1 MYQNIHVD
9 RKTNTVHL
17 WDDQKGYLKFAYKKY
32 AYKKSPSGR
41 SVTLDGT
48 KVDKVTGWTDADI
61 QKGHIYESDVNADTR
76 TLVDMYYETDDLSV
90 GHRELFFDIEVSGE
104 GGFSTAE
111 EARNPLT
118 SISFYDKAGDRYVAI
133 LIDKNKNVQ
142 PVIEGNFILEVVQSE
157 IELIHA
163 FLRYYLE
170 IQPTILTGWNIE
182 FFDIPYLY
190 NRISRVCG
198 TTYANVL
205 SPINQVELLKHR
217 NRYKIMGVSILDYMA
232 LYKNFTY
239 SEEPSYAL
247 DFICKKELG
256 RGKIEYEGTLDHLYE
271 TDIDKFIKYNINDVE
286 LVVDLDNKLKFLDQA
301 RGICH
306 KGHVPYED
314 IFFTTRYLDGA
325 CLTYMKRLGIVAPDR
340 KRHSKEES
348 EEESSNDFAGAF
360 VKDPIPGV
368 YHWVFDEDMSSL
380 YPSIIRSL
388 NISPETKVGR
398 FENWKEVQDI
408 FLTGNGKGNAKFKY
422 ANSMKSEIVPAENLR
437 NWLNEHSYSVSAI
450 GVVYDKNKPGL
461 VPSILKTWMSERE
474 EYRALAKKYGKEGD
488 AVKAKFYDARQLTMK
503 IVNNSLYGALGAAGF
518 RFHDLDNAES
528 ITLSGQ
534 SVIRHSML
542 KGNEWFTK
550 QTGVDKEY
558 VIYVDTDSNY
568 FSAKPIIDMMEKRM
582 GKELSKQEKTDI
594 TFKTSQVVEK
604 YINDSFDDYAK
615 QVHNSDEH
623 FFSIKQEYVSESG
636 LWIAKKRYA
645 QKIISEKGVSISQLT
660 NGKKEWKLDVKGM
673 DVVRSNFPK
682 AFREFM
688 SGILIDILNIEPKDV
703 IDTKILNFREGMKIK
718 PMLDIMFPTGVK
730 ELSKYQTGASN
741 NMFTDRVKGT
751 PVHAKSALNYND
763 LLVYY
768 NIDSVPAISD
778 GDKIKWTYLKS
789 NPLGLE
795 TLAVKGFEDPIE
807 IIKFIEQYIDYER
820 IFEASLENKLGD
832 FYNALRWGAIPTNGV
847 INDFFSF

>member
-17 WDDQKGYLKFAYKKY
+17 WDDQKGYLKFPYKKY

-48 KVDKVTGWTDADI
+48 KVDKVTAWTDADI

-76 TLVDMYYETDDLSV
+76 TLVDMYHETDDLSI

-104 GGFSTAE
+104 GGYSTAE
-111 EARNPLT
+111 NADNPLT
-118 SISFYDKAGDRYVAI
+118 SIAFYDKAGDRYVAI
-133 LIDKNKNVQ
+133 LIDKKKKVK
-142 PVIEGNFILEVVQSE
+142 PVSEGNFILEVVQSE
-157 IELIHA
+157 IELINL

-190 NRISRVCG
+190 NRITKVCG
-198 TTYANVL
+198 QSYANVL
-205 SPINQVELLKHR
+205 SPINQVEYLKFR
-217 NRYKIMGVSILDYMA
+217 NRYKIMGVAILDYMA

-247 DFICKKELG
+247 DFICRKELG
-256 RGKIEYEGTLDHLYE
+256 RGKIEYEGTLDRLYE

-340 KRHSKEES
+340 KRHNKEES

-360 VKDPIPGV
+360 VKDPIPGL
-368 YHWVFDEDMSSL
+368 YHWIFDEDMASL

-388 NISPETKVGR
+388 NISPETKIGR
-398 FENWKEVQDI
+398 FENWKDIQDI
-408 FLTGNGKGNAKFKY
+408 FLTGNGNGNAKFKY
-422 ANSMKSEIVPAENLR
+422 ANSTKSEIVPVENLR
-437 NWLNEHSYSVSAI
+437 NWLNEHTYSISAI
-450 GVVYDKNKPGL
+450 GVVYDKTNQGL
-461 VPSILKTWMSERE
+461 VPSILETWMSERE
-474 EYRALAKKYGKEGD
+474 EYKALAKKHGKEGNIEL
-488 AVKAKFYDARQLTMK
+488 ARFFDARQLTMK
-503 IVNNSLYGALGAAGF
+503 IVNNSLYGALGAVGF

-534 SVIRHSML
+534 SVIKHSML

-550 QTGVDKEY
+550 QTGEDKEY

-568 FSAKPIIDMMEKRM
+568 FSAKPIIDMMEKRL

-604 YINDSFDDYAK
+604 YINDSFDSYAAH
-615 QVHNSDEH
+615 VHNSNEH

-660 NGKKEWKLDVKGM
+660 SGKKDWKLDVKGM

-688 SGILIDILNIEPKDV
+688 SGILIDILNVEPRDV

-718 PMLDIMFPTGVK
+718 PLLDIMFPTGVK
-730 ELSKYQTGASN
+730 EVSKFTISGTG
-741 NMFTDRVKGT
+741 NMFSERMKGT
-751 PVHAKSALNYND
+751 PIHVKSALNYND

-768 NIDSVPAISD
+768 KIDSISPI
-778 GDKIKWTYLKS
+778 GNGEKIKWTYLKN
-789 NPLGLE
+789 NPLGLD
-795 TLAVKGFEDPIE
+795 TLAVRGFEDPIE

-832 FYNALRWGAIPTNGV
+832 FYNALRWGVIPTNGV
-847 INDFFSF
+847 INDFFTF

>member
-17 WDDQKGYLKFAYKKY
+17 WDDQKGYLKFPYKKY

-48 KVDKVTGWTDADI
+48 KVDKVTAWTDADI

-76 TLVDMYYETDDLSV
+76 TLVDMYHETDDLSI

-104 GGFSTAE
+104 GGYSTAE
-111 EARNPLT
+111 NADNPLT
-118 SISFYDKAGDRYVAI
+118 SIAFYDKAGDRYVAI
-133 LIDKNKNVQ
+133 LIDKKKKVK
-142 PVIEGNFILEVVQSE
+142 PVSEGNFILEVVQSE
-157 IELIHA
+157 IELINL

-190 NRISRVCG
+190 NRITKVCG
-198 TTYANVL
+198 QSYANVL
-205 SPINQVELLKHR
+205 SPINQVEYLKFR
-217 NRYKIMGVSILDYMA
+217 NRYKIMGVAILDYMA

-247 DFICKKELG
+247 DFICRKELG
-256 RGKIEYEGTLDHLYE
+256 RGKIEYEGTLDRLYE

-340 KRHSKEES
+340 KRHNKEES

-360 VKDPIPGV
+360 VKDPIPGL
-368 YHWVFDEDMSSL
+368 YHWIFDEDMASL

-388 NISPETKVGR
+388 NISPETKIGR
-398 FENWKEVQDI
+398 FENWKDIQDI
-408 FLTGNGKGNAKFKY
+408 FLTGNGNGNAKFKY
-422 ANSMKSEIVPAENLR
+422 ANSTKSEIVPVENLR
-437 NWLNEHSYSVSAI
+437 NWLNEHNYSISAI
-450 GVVYDKNKPGL
+450 GVVYDKTNQGL
-461 VPSILKTWMSERE
+461 VPSILETWMSERE
-474 EYRALAKKYGKEGD
+474 EYKALAKKHGKEGNIEL
-488 AVKAKFYDARQLTMK
+488 ARFFDARQLTMK
-503 IVNNSLYGALGAAGF
+503 IVNNSLYGALGAVGF

-534 SVIRHSML
+534 SVIKHSML

-550 QTGVDKEY
+550 QTGEDKEY

-568 FSAKPIIDMMEKRM
+568 FSAKPIIDMMEKRL

-604 YINDSFDDYAK
+604 YINDSFDSYAAH
-615 QVHNSDEH
+615 VHNSNEH

-660 NGKKEWKLDVKGM
+660 SGKKDWKLDVKGM

-688 SGILIDILNIEPKDV
+688 SGILIDILNVEPRDV

-718 PMLDIMFPTGVK
+718 PLLDIMFPTGVK
-730 ELSKYQTGASN
+730 EVSKFTISGTG
-741 NMFTDRVKGT
+741 NMFSERMKGT
-751 PVHAKSALNYND
+751 PIHVKSALNYND

-768 NIDSVPAISD
+768 KIDSISPI
-778 GDKIKWTYLKS
+778 GNGEKIKWTYLKN
-789 NPLGLE
+789 NPLGLD
-795 TLAVKGFEDPIE
+795 TLAVRGFEDPIE

-832 FYNALRWGAIPTNGV
+832 FYNALRWGVIPTNGV
-847 INDFFSF
+847 INDFFTF

>member
-17 WDDQKGYLKFAYKKY
+17 WDDQNGYLKFAYKKY

-48 KVDKVTGWTDADI
+48 KVDKVTAWTDADI

-76 TLVDMYYETDDLSV
+76 TLVDMYHETDDLSI

-104 GGFSTAE
+104 GGYSTAE
-111 EARNPLT
+111 NADNPLT

-133 LIDKNKNVQ
+133 LIDKKKKVQ
-142 PVIEGNFILEVVQSE
+142 PVSEGNFILEVVQSE
-157 IELIHA
+157 IELINL

-190 NRISRVCG
+190 NRITKVCG
-198 TTYANVL
+198 QTYANVL
-205 SPINQVELLKHR
+205 SPINQVELLKYR

-340 KRHSKEES
+340 KRHNKEES

-360 VKDPIPGV
+360 VKDPIPGL
-368 YHWVFDEDMSSL
+368 YHWIFDEDMASL

-388 NISPETKVGR
+388 NISPETKIGR
-398 FENWKEVQDI
+398 FENWKDIQDI
-408 FLTGNGKGNAKFKY
+408 FLTGNGSGNAKFKY
-422 ANSMKSEIVPAENLR
+422 ANSTKSEIVPVENLR
-437 NWLNEHSYSVSAI
+437 NWLNEHNYSISAI
-450 GVVYDKNKPGL
+450 GVVYDKTNQGL
-461 VPSILKTWMSERE
+461 VPSILETWMSERE
-474 EYRALAKKYGKEGD
+474 EYKTLAKKHGKEGNMEL
-488 AVKAKFYDARQLTMK
+488 ARFFDARQLTMK
-503 IVNNSLYGALGAAGF
+503 IVNNSLYGALGAVGF

-534 SVIRHSML
+534 SVIKHSML

-550 QTGVDKEY
+550 QTGEDKEY

-568 FSAKPIIDMMEKRM
+568 FSAKPIIDMMEKKL

-604 YINDSFDDYAK
+604 YINDSFDNYAAH
-615 QVHNSDEH
+615 VHNSNEH

-660 NGKKEWKLDVKGM
+660 SGKKDWKLDVKGM

-688 SGILIDILNIEPKDV
+688 SGILIDILNVEPRDV

-718 PMLDIMFPTGVK
+718 PLLDIMFPTGVK
-730 ELSKYQTGASN
+730 EVSKFTISGTG
-741 NMFTDRVKGT
+741 NMFSERMKGT
-751 PVHAKSALNYND
+751 PIHVKSALNYND

-768 NIDSVPAISD
+768 KIDSISPI
-778 GDKIKWTYLKS
+778 GNGEKIKWTYLKN
-789 NPLGLE
+789 NPLGLD
-795 TLAVKGFEDPIE
+795 TLAVRGFEDPIE

-832 FYNALRWGAIPTNGV
+832 FYNALRWGVIPTNGV
-847 INDFFSF
+847 INDFFTF